1 MIYRFVRQLALV
13 LCVNHPGLCIKLAN
27 TMETMRHL
35 WLKALKISHYKA
47 YMLIGLLIL
56 AATPVFANYGGLSL
70 EQILFFVTLP
80 LTLGNNRARRYTEFT
95 FVASALFLGLFYLTH
110 VYSIFY
116 MGFTLSIL
124 LALMLTPKQ
133 PGLLSYVLAGISTP
147 AFQYLFQVFSFSIR
161 LFLTRLAG
169 KVLALIFPAIELAG
183 NSLVMDGVSFTVA
196 PECMGLNMLSA
207 ALIVAISSL
216 AYMAR
221 RFNKRIGIFLCI
233 LFLLAT
239 LLLVI
244 GGNISRI
251 ILTVLFR
258 AMPGTI
264 IHEIIGLLVFSINI
278 CLPLVML
285 AVYMRPL
292 YSEKRHEAPVI
303 KQVTFRKVF
312 FLFLLVA
319 GSALV
324 RQNHVHS
331 QAGTPSLHLPDMQ
344 QSITKDGVVKYSN
357 NHALVY
363 VKPPAFFLGADHHPF
378 ICWRGSGYQIANEN
392 MVQINHHEVFTFE
405 LHKEGEPVLYSC
417 WWYTNGL
424 QHTCS
429 QFTWRM
435 AAIKGDAAF
444 SVINVSAP
452 SREACLTITKQLLN

>member
-1 MIYRFVRQLALV
+1 MIYRYVRQLAII
-13 LCVNHPGLCIKLAN
+13 LCLNHPGLCIKLAN
-27 TMETMRHL
+27 TIETIRLL
-35 WLKALKISHYKA
+35 WIKALKICHYKA
-47 YMLIGLLIL
+47 YMQIALLIL
-56 AATPVFANYGGLSL
+56 AATPVFAAYGGLSL

-80 LTLGNNRARRYTEFT
+80 LTLGNNRARRYTGFT

-110 VYSIFY
+110 VYSAFY
-116 MGFTLSIL
+116 IGFTLSL
-124 LALMLTPKQ
+124 LLTLMLTPKQ

-169 KVLALIFPAIELAG
+169 KILALIFPSIELAG
-183 NSLVMDGVSFTVA
+183 NSLVMDDVSFTVA

-216 AYMAR
+216 AFIAR
-221 RFNKRIGIFLCI
+221 RYNKRIAIFPCL

-244 GGNISRI
+244 CGNISRI
-251 ILTVLFR
+251 ILTVILR
-258 AMPGTI
+258 AMPGTF

-278 CLPLVML
+278 CLPLVLL
-285 AVYMRPL
+285 AVYMQPL
-292 YSEKRHEAPVI
+292 YSEKGHEAPVI
-303 KQVTFRKVF
+303 KQVTFRKVI
-312 FLFLLVA
+312 FLLLLVA

-324 RQNHVHS
+324 RQNHVHT
-331 QAGTPSLHLPDMQ
+331 QGGTPSLNLPDMQ

-357 NHALVY
+357 NNALVY

-417 WWYTNGL
+417 WWYSNGL

-435 AAIKGDAAF
+435 AAINGEAAY

-452 SREACLTITKQLLN
+452 SREVCLSLAKQQLK